1 MAHIRGKINFDD
13 LNSEKR
19 YDPAEAYEQSKL
31 ANILFTRELSKRLEG
46 IDYFVIHYVKKQ
58 NLTDFVVNSGTGVTV
73 NALHP
78 GIVDTNITRHMG
90 FVNSLFASIFLKP
103 LAWPFIRTPSRGAQT
118 TLYASLDPSL
128 EKVTGKYF
136 R

>member
-46 IDYFVIHYVKKQ
+46 IDYFVVMSKNRI
-58 NLTDFVVNSGTGVTV
+58 
-73 NALHP
+73 
-78 GIVDTNITRHMG
+78 
-90 FVNSLFASIFLKP
+90 
-103 LAWPFIRTPSRGAQT
+103 
-118 TLYASLDPSL
+118 
-128 EKVTGKYF
+128 
-136 R
+136 